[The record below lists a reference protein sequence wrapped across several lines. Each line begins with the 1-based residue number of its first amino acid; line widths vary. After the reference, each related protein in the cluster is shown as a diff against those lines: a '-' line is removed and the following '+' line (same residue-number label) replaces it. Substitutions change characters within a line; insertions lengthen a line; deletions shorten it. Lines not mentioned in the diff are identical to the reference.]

1 MILRDIRT
9 GGLDLH
15 HHDAPGCLQRGAG
28 HFCRRYVIASFPD
41 LISQDRHLSEHRRH
55 SRLDSC
61 PGRSRYNAVKS
72 FSCHRLPLFSVR
84 EDAGLLCDRRRRH
97 PPNAGALGFP
107 LSLTNRAAATIMTLT
122 SILTTN
128 WVAYTVTAEN
138 TKATFSHHMGLHQS
152 CSLPASS
159 DKMTCRPFPDED
171 DCRDDQ
177 FFCSMWR
184 SSGFLM
190 SFATI
195 VELATAIS
203 FLVVMLGGKYKRE
216 EGWRVISGLLLAD
229 AAIEFAGMG
238 IVVSRSPSVGC
249 APAFVA
255 MRANAYH
262 NASLGLPLQQ

>member
-1 MILRDIRT
+1 
-9 GGLDLH
+9 
-15 HHDAPGCLQRGAG
+15 
-28 HFCRRYVIASFPD
+28 
-41 LISQDRHLSEHRRH
+41 
-55 SRLDSC
+55 
-61 PGRSRYNAVKS
+61 
-72 FSCHRLPLFSVR
+72 
-84 EDAGLLCDRRRRH
+84 
-97 PPNAGALGFP
+97 
-107 LSLTNRAAATIMTLT
+107 MTLT

-152 CSLPASS
+152 CSLTASS
-159 DKMTCRPFPDED
+159 DQTICRPFPDED

-184 SSGFLM
+184 TSGFLM

-203 FLVVMLGGKYKRE
+203 FLVVMFGGKYKRE

-238 IVVSRSPSVGC
+238 IVVS
-249 APAFVA
+249 F
-255 MRANAYH
+255 
-262 NASLGLPLQQ
+262 